1 MQQTDDNFIR
11 VFTGSLWE
19 KSLEEIL
26 REKASYLVKM
36 AVMDEFEVFIE
47 KWSSLKDRSGKPL
60 IVRNGYHKE
69 RSIMLSTGITRI
81 KIPRVLDRR
90 DASEAGRLNFH
101 SRLIP
106 PYLRRVREI
115 DEFIPYLYLK
125 GISSGDFSQ
134 VLSRLLGQE
143 VSLSATT
150 VSRLKQ
156 KWESEYEEWSERDLS
171 SKRYVYW
178 WVDGIY
184 FNIRMEQERNC
195 LLVIMGAMADG
206 KKELVSIAEG
216 PRESELSWRNI
227 LMKLKNQGLHHVPL
241 LAVGD
246 GALGFWRALEKEYP
260 QTVPQRCWVHKTA
273 NVLDKLPKSLQI
285 EAKNKIY
292 EIYQASSKADALKA
306 FDEFVVLFEAK
317 YPKAVSCLLKDKS
330 ATLAFYDFPAE
341 HWRHIRS
348 TNVIESTFAT
358 VRLRTDKTRGCL
370 SRKTALS
377 MVFKL
382 AQAAE
387 QTWQRIHHYKL
398 LAVVL
403 EGGRFIDGVQKVA

>member
-1 MQQTDDNFIR
+1 MQKTEVNFSR
-11 VFTGSLWE
+11 VFTGSLLGQ
-19 KSLEEIL
+19 SLEEIL

-36 AVMDEFEVFIE
+36 AVMAEFEVFIE
-47 KWSSLKDRSGKPL
+47 NWSSLRDRSGKPL

-90 DASEAGRLNFH
+90 DVGKAERLNFH

-106 PYLRRVREI
+106 PYLRRVSEI

-195 LLVIMGAMADG
+195 LLVVIGALADG

-227 LMKLKNQGLHHVPL
+227 LMKMKNQGLHQGPL
-241 LAVGD
+241 LTVGD

-273 NVLDKLPKSLQI
+273 NVLDKLPKSVQI

-292 EIYQASSKADALKA
+292 EIYQASTKADALKA

-317 YPKAVSCLLKDKS
+317 YPKAVSCLLKDKA

-403 EGGRFIDGVQKVA
+403 EGGSFIDGVQKVA